1 MCGISGVV
9 NCGNREVL
17 TRMTHVQSHRGP
29 DDAGV
34 WEQRFPDGSYV
45 GLGSRRLAILDLS
58 PLGHMPMSN
67 EQRSVWITYNGEIY
81 NFAELRKELV
91 SKGYRFYS
99 ETDTEVVLH
108 LYEEEGAEC
117 VKRLNGMFALAI
129 CDMRESTPVVFM
141 ARDHFGIK
149 PFYYWYRG
157 RQMAFTSEI
166 KALLELPGIP
176 VEMDPEA
183 LHRYLTFLWV
193 PGSMTMLRGVAK
205 LPAGHC
211 ATLRGGELK
220 IERYWD
226 LTFPPREQVFA
237 RPEAEL
243 MTEVRERFRQS
254 VEAQMISDVPIGAFL
269 SAGLDSSSIVAM
281 MAKATEQP
289 VRTYTITFPEKYRVG
304 ETTLDDPRVPARLAR
319 TLGCENEQIVVEPDV
334 AQLLPML
341 TWHMDEP
348 TADPALIPAYLVCR
362 EAHKQAT
369 VLLSGVGGD
378 ELFAGYRKHIAHTW
392 AQTYQRVPAGLRGVA
407 ERALLG
413 LPSLRGTRM
422 KGPVRLAKKM
432 VRSGSLT
439 PAEQFVMNATYLTAE
454 QKSELYTEELG
465 REMEAY
471 DPGEEHVVHFKRV
484 QDADFLNQMLYLDT
498 KIFMVTLNLT
508 YNDKMSMASSVEVR
522 VPFLDRELAEF
533 VAWNVP
539 PGLKLHG
546 GLRPTTKYIFREAM
560 RDVLPQDVLEQPKAG
575 FAAPVDYWLAHDL
588 REMVED
594 LLAEKQI
601 RERGLFRPAAV
612 RKLVEEQR
620 AGAQDWS
627 MQIWQFLTLELW
639 MRLFLDGGARAFA
652 DERIQAQ
659 QAATA

>member
-157 RQMAFTSEI
+157 RQMAFASEI